1 MYYFLNIWYSNRRA
15 EHLLSIENKTF
26 NIRHYGEAWEG
37 LKLKIDNY
45 RRFWLAIPFKG
56 KKNSI
61 SIQYNV
67 LVTPGKQLL
76 KSDLF
81 ISHNK

>member
-15 EHLLSIENKTF
+15 EHLLSTENKTF

-56 KKNSI
+56 IFFSHTDAGLRSQI
-61 SIQYNV
+61 FI
-67 LVTPGKQLL
+67 TGKGG
-76 KSDLF
+76 KVEGKDAS
-81 ISHNK
+81 